1 MNKSET
7 VKALSEQ
14 LDLTQTQTEK
24 LYNALTSQLTAYIKD
39 EGGFSIP
46 DFGSFSSEVREE
58 YRSYNPHYKQ
68 MMLLPKK
75 KVVRFSQSSALK
87 DQFNEEEL

>member
-1 MNKSET
+1 MNKTET
-7 VKALSEQ
+7 IKVLSEQ
-14 LDLTQTQTEK
+14 LDLTQTQTED
-24 LYNALTSQLTAYIKD
+24 LYNDLVSRLTGYVSEK
-39 EGGFSIP
+39 GGFSIP
-46 DFGSFSSEVREE
+46 EFGSFSSEVRDE